1 WLPWKYI
8 VRQAARRRGFIDPI
22 ALMARF
28 NALSQPAET
37 AAPLE
42 LLRAG
47 AVLHARGFLNNNV
60 IQHNLD
66 WVWPHWV
73 ERQFDPSGPAFI
85 PRAFS
90 MTHINLTQRN
100 WTAVGYPGC
109 PETPLVDAR
118 GLLMPFFDSWSLD
131 AWFLGDDGTTIIPSR
146 LDTVQQTLSLG
157 EAGDALRVETVSA
170 SGSATLRS
178 VVEVVVV
185 DGEPGCRAGYTAD
198 SPGEGWL
205 VVSVRP
211 YNPEGVSFVNDLS
224 LLTRDEGWEINQNR
238 TVHFSR
244 PPDEHL
250 LSRYRDGD
258 VYLAIRDGHFNRR
271 AHILCEVG
279 MITGAVLY
287 RVGPEGGHANVS
299 LTIPLMGPDAS
310 DADKTAVSEPLPD
323 ARWRAALIESAPF
336 EYGAEDGADG
346 DETAR
351 TDARY
356 RFLYEAALRTTI
368 LLSPRAVYAGPYTYK
383 RFWYRDATII
393 LHALMCAGHRTLV
406 ERALDYCVEG
416 QSLTGY
422 F

>member
-1 WLPWKYI
+1 QYVVHEPAHGAAGPHPGQRAPDDAPDSRAGFPPRVRRLRPFPPRGRHRDLILTIVRRRSGRATGGTPPYRGSRLPPFVRPSGTGWTAHLLTRENIMWLKWLPWKYI

-66 WVWPHWV
+66 WVWPYWV
-73 ERQFDPSGPAFI
+73 DRQFDPTSPAFI

-118 GLLMPFFDSWSLD
+118 GLLMPFFDSWSID
-131 AWFLGDDGTTIIPSR
+131 AWFLADDGTTIIPSR
-146 LDTVQQTLSLG
+146 MKTVRQSLSMG
-157 EAGDALRVETVSA
+157 ETGDALRVETVST
-170 SGSATLRS
+170 SGKAVLRS
-178 VVEVVVV
+178 TVEVVVAE
-185 DGEPGCRAGYTAD
+185 GEPRCRADYTVD
-198 SPGEGWL
+198 SPVAGWL

-211 YNPEGVSFVNDLS
+211 YNPEGVSFVNDIS
-224 LLTRDEGWEINQNR
+224 LLTRDEGWEINQTR

-258 VYLAIRDGHFNRR
+258 VYLAIREGRFNRR
-271 AHILCEVG
+271 AHIRCE
-279 MITGAVLY
+279 
-287 RVGPEGGHANVS
+287 
-299 LTIPLMGPDAS
+299 
-310 DADKTAVSEPLPD
+310 
-323 ARWRAALIESAPF
+323 
-336 EYGAEDGADG
+336 
-346 DETAR
+346 
-351 TDARY
+351 
-356 RFLYEAALRTTI
+356 
-368 LLSPRAVYAGPYTYK
+368 
-383 RFWYRDATII
+383 
-393 LHALMCAGHRTLV
+393 
-406 ERALDYCVEG
+406 
-416 QSLTGY
+416 
-422 F
+422 